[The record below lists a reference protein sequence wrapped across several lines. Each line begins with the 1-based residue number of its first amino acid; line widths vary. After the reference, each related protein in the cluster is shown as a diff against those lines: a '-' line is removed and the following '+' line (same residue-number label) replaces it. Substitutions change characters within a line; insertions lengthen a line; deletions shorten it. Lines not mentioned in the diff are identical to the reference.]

1 MLNLLLQVIKN
12 PQGIKDALV
21 ILQRNPEIIAN
32 AIQLIDTVQETS
44 KDGKFTRNEHNQL
57 TKDFWKFVKSC
68 NGNA

>member
-12 PQGIKDALV
+12 PQGSKDAMV

-32 AIQLIDTVQETS
+32 AIKLIDTVQETS